1 MIMDMRPLLALV
13 LLTLASCGEDIL
25 GPLNDT
31 VYVLR
36 SVDGEALPAT
46 VAGEPGGL
54 AWVVTADTLWFESGS
69 TWRRHSI
76 QHREAG
82 VGGEPLDV
90 KTSGTAV
97 RGEDGSLILSFD
109 CHDTDCIAPDRLGQT
124 ETGLEMGE
132 TYLHG
137 GTSLVFEPI

>member
-1 MIMDMRPLLALV
+1 MIMDMRCLLPFV
-13 LLTLASCGEDIL
+13 LLTLASCGENVL

-36 SVDGEALPAT
+36 SVDGEDLPAT

-54 AWVVTADTLWFESGS
+54 AWVVTADTIWFDSGS
-69 TWRRHSI
+69 KWRRHSI

-82 VGGEPLDV
+82 VGGELLDV
-90 KTSGTAV
+90 EIGGPVV
-97 RGEDGSLILSFD
+97 RGEDGLLILSFE

-124 ETGLEMGE
+124 DTGLGMGE

-137 GTSLVFEPI
+137 GTSLVFEPT